1 MLIEKKKNHLLLK
14 ACLMLS
20 LVIFSSYLIV
30 DLGILSLIIESDRSK
45 ISLIILSIYVLACVH
60 WFYISINLDKEISSL
75 EDTNNQTL
83 IRSFIDKASKENSS
97 NPKNSL
103 DLLQDELLNR
113 HALGYLTVDIL
124 LKLGLTG
131 TVIGFILMLLPIG
144 EIKDFDPQI
153 LQKLLATM
161 SGGMAVALYTTLTG
175 LVTSMLLKFQYFLL
189 DSDLS
194 HTINYLSSK
203 FIDEK

>member
-1 MLIEKKKNHLLLK
+1 
-14 ACLMLS
+14 MLS
-20 LVIFSSYLIV
+20 LVIFSTYLII
-30 DLGILSLIIESDRSK
+30 DLGILSLIIDSDRSK
-45 ISLIILSIYVLACVH
+45 ISLIILSIYVLACSH
-60 WFYISINLDKEISSL
+60 WFYISINLDKEIASL
-75 EDTNNQTL
+75 DDEDKRTL
-83 IRSFIDKASKENSS
+83 IRSFIDNAKQSESPSQKIN
-97 NPKNSL
+97 L
-103 DLLQDELLNR
+103 DLLEDELSNK
-113 HALGYLTVDIL
+113 HALGYLAVDIL

-144 EIKDFDPQI
+144 EIRDFDPQV
-153 LQKLLATM
+153 LQQLLATM

-175 LVTSMLLKFQYFLL
+175 LITSMLLKFQYFVL